1 MKKRILTTAVIGT
14 IIIGGLV
21 SCRHLDEQVQPTDI
35 IESSVAATE
44 ATTVEEI
51 DESPTSDATQES
63 EARDYADPSRLII
76 ATALETTSVAPA
88 RHNTFIGTLK
98 NLMTHNSPF
107 RSQFDTLEPVSDIV
121 SEWRAVSDVLFE
133 FRLHEGILFHNGEE
147 MTAYDVEASFH
158 YLRQYPYARNSHASA
173 LEIEVID
180 RYTFTLYT
188 GTPNAVLFFDLIA
201 HGNAVLPESL
211 IESGHDFT
219 MQPVGA
225 GPFVFEEWRLGDSLH
240 FRAFE
245 YYWNPARAPQ
255 IDEVV
260 WRIIPEPSSRT
271 IALETGEV
279 DYVMEVAFGDVERLT
294 ASDDVTVF
302 MTPGTTFNMMLLNHN
317 RPQFENLYAR
327 KAINMAIDQESLTMA
342 AFNGLAVP
350 TRAQLP
356 TVFAGTT
363 YEGTMPFDPA
373 GAIALLS
380 EHGIDPE
387 SLGFEMIASTEE
399 RRRMGEVVQ
408 AQLADIGIPTT
419 ITMMDHASSLTRF
432 NGDDYEAGFGQWGA
446 SFLISTLRGVVY
458 GGPEGTSN
466 RSNVNHPEINEL
478 IRQGIATID
487 TDARNAVFEQVSIL
501 ANEYFVNVPTH
512 QAMVVHAFNSQLRV
526 PEINAMGIFY
536 VNMIYW
542 ER

>member
-1 MKKRILTTAVIGT
+1 MKKKRIITTLIAGVLLISVTACTAPGEQ
-14 IIIGGLV
+14 ISEPQYSSEIAEEI
-21 SCRHLDEQVQPTDI
+21 LDE
-35 IESSVAATE
+35 
-44 ATTVEEI
+44 EE
-51 DESPTSDATQES
+51 DS
-63 EARDYADPSRLII
+63 ETPLNEETRGASGRLVI

-107 RSQFDTLEPVSDIV
+107 RSQFNTLEPVPDIV
-121 SEWRAVSDVLFE
+121 DEWRAISDTLFE

-173 LEIEVID
+173 EAIEVID

-201 HGNAVLPESL
+201 HGNAVLPKSL

-219 MQPVGA
+219 TQPVGA
-225 GPFVFEEWRLGDSLH
+225 GPFVFEEWRFGDSLH

-245 YYWNPARAPQ
+245 DYWNPERAPQ
-255 IDEVV
+255 IEEVV
-260 WRIIPEPSSRT
+260 WRIIPEPAQRT
-271 IALETGEV
+271 IALEMGEV
-279 DYVMEVAFGDVERLT
+279 DYVMEVAFGDVPRLEENP
-294 ASDDVTVF
+294 DVAVF
-302 MTPGTTFNMMLLNHN
+302 MRPGTTFNMLLLNHN
-317 RPQFENLYAR
+317 RPQFENVYAR
-327 KAINMAIDQESLTMA
+327 KAINMAIDQEALTQA

-356 TVFAGTT
+356 TVFAGTS
-363 YEGTMPFDPA
+363 YEGTVAFDPE
-373 GAIALLS
+373 GARALLA
-380 EHGIDPE
+380 EHNIDPQ

-408 AQLADIGIPTT
+408 SQLADIGIPTT
-419 ITMMDHASSLTRF
+419 VIMMDHATSLARF
-432 NGDDYEAGFGQWGA
+432 SGNDYEAGFGQWGA

-466 RSNVNHPEINEL
+466 RSNVNHQQINEL
-478 IRQGIATID
+478 IREGIATID
-487 TDARNAVFEQVSIL
+487 TDARNAIFEQVSVL

-512 QAMVVHAFNSQLRV
+512 QTMVVNAFNSRLRV

-542 ER
+542 TE

>member
-1 MKKRILTTAVIGT
+1 MKRNKFSIVMLSTVLLTGVLSACT
-14 IIIGGLV
+14 LFN
-21 SCRHLDEQVQPTDI
+21 EQTNVP
-35 IESSVAATE
+35 SY
-44 ATTVEEI
+44 
-51 DESPTSDATQES
+51 TSDINNVQAEPPLAND
-63 EARDYADPSRLII
+63 EASTSREVEDPISPSGVLVI
-76 ATALETTSVAPA
+76 ATALETPSIAPA

-107 RSQFDTLEPVSDIV
+107 RSQFDTLEPVPDIV
-121 SEWRAVSDVLFE
+121 AEWRAVNETLFE

-158 YLRQYPYARNSHASA
+158 YLRQYPYARHSHASA
-173 LEIEVID
+173 LAIEVID

-201 HGNAVLPESL
+201 HGNAVLPKSL

-219 MQPVGA
+219 VQPIGA

-245 YYWNPARAPQ
+245 HYWNPERAPKIQ
-255 IDEVV
+255 EVI
-260 WRIIPEPSSRT
+260 WRVIPEPALRT

-279 DYVMEVAFGDVERLT
+279 DYVMEVAFSDVARLEENPNI
-294 ASDDVTVF
+294 SVF
-302 MTPGTTFNMMLLNHN
+302 MRPGTTFNMLLLNHN
-317 RPQFENLYAR
+317 RPQFENIYAR
-327 KAINMAIDQESLTMA
+327 KAINMAIDQQALVDA
-342 AFNGLAVP
+342 AFNGLAVA

-356 TVFAGTT
+356 TVFAGTS
-363 YEGTMPFDPA
+363 YEGIVEFDPE
-373 GAIALLS
+373 GARALLA
-380 EHGIDPE
+380 EHDIDPS

-408 AQLADIGIPTT
+408 AQLADLGIPTT
-419 ITMMDHASSLTRF
+419 ITMMDHASSLVRL
-432 NGDDYEAGFGQWGA
+432 NNDDYEAGFGQWGA
-446 SFLISTLRGVVY
+446 SFLISTLRGVLY
-458 GGPEGTSN
+458 GGADGSSN

-478 IRQGIATID
+478 IQKGIQTID
-487 TDARNAVFEQVSIL
+487 TDARNAIFEQVSVL

-512 QAMVVHAFNSQLRV
+512 QAMVVNAFNSRLRV

-542 ER
+542 ND

>member
-1 MKKRILTTAVIGT
+1 MKKRILTTAVIGVM
-14 IIIGGLV
+14 IIGGLV
-21 SCRHLDEQVQPTDI
+21 SCRHLDEQSQPIDV
-35 IESSVAATE
+35 IENGGIAAE
-44 ATTVEEI
+44 ATTVEAM
-51 DESPTSDATQES
+51 DESLPSNATQES
-63 EARDYADPSRLII
+63 EARDGADPSRLVI

-107 RSQFDTLEPVSDIV
+107 RSQFDTLEPVPDIV
-121 SEWRAVSDVLFE
+121 KEWRAVSDVLFE

-147 MTAYDVEASFH
+147 MTAYDVLASFH

-173 LEIEVID
+173 LEVEVID

-201 HGNAVLPESL
+201 HGNAVLPLSL
-211 IESGHDFT
+211 IEAGNDFT
-219 MQPVGA
+219 VQPVGA

-279 DYVMEVAFGDVERLT
+279 DYVMEVAFGDVDRFYE
-294 ASDDVTVF
+294 SPDVTVF

-317 RPQFENLYAR
+317 RPQFENVYAR
-327 KAINMAIDQESLTMA
+327 KAINMAIDQEALTTA

-363 YEGTMPFDPA
+363 YEGTAPFDPA
-373 GAIALLS
+373 GAIALLA
-380 EHGIDPE
+380 EHNIDPE

-408 AQLADIGIPTT
+408 AQLAEIGIPTT
-419 ITMMDHASSLTRF
+419 ITMMDHASSLARF

-446 SFLISTLRGVVY
+446 SFLISSLRGVVY

-478 IRQGIATID
+478 IREGITTID
-487 TDARNAVFEQVSIL
+487 TDARNAIFEQVSIL

-542 ER
+542 DR

>member
-1 MKKRILTTAVIGT
+1 MKKQILTVVAVGAML
-14 IIIGGLV
+14 IGGLG
-21 SCRHLDEQVQPTDI
+21 SCGHLGEQQESVDI
-35 IESSVAATE
+35 IYNSGTATE
-44 ATTVEEI
+44 VTAVEAI
-51 DESPTSDATQES
+51 DEFAPSNIGE
-63 EARDYADPSRLII
+63 EAEVRDETDWSRLVI

-107 RSQFDTLEPVSDIV
+107 RSQFDTLEPVPDIIA
-121 SEWRAVSDVLFE
+121 EWRAVSDVLFE
-133 FRLHEGILFHNGEE
+133 LRLHEGILFHNGDE
-147 MTAYDVEASFH
+147 MSAYDVEASFH

-201 HGNAVLPESL
+201 HGNAVLPKSL

-219 MQPVGA
+219 IQPIGA

-245 YYWNPARAPQ
+245 HYWNPARAPQ
-255 IDEVV
+255 IDEVI

-279 DYVMEVAFGDVERLT
+279 DYVMEVAFGDVERLEG
-294 ASDDVTVF
+294 SHDIIVF

-327 KAINMAIDQESLTMA
+327 KAINMAIDQEALTMA

-356 TVFAGTT
+356 MVFAGTS
-363 YEGTMPFDPA
+363 YEGTMPFDPV
-373 GAIALLS
+373 GAIALLE
-380 EHGIDPE
+380 EHNIAPE

-419 ITMMDHASSLTRF
+419 ITMMDHASSLARF

-478 IRQGIATID
+478 IREGIATID
-487 TDARNAVFEQVSIL
+487 TDARNAIFEQVSIL

-512 QAMVVHAFNSQLRV
+512 QSMVVHAFNSQLRV

-542 ER
+542 DR